1 MEELLNYYK
10 ECFGLMDA
18 IHFNS
23 EVTRKEYEKVL
34 GEGIGRTVSITHG
47 GIKDNRSLKQF
58 SESGLVVA
66 FIGNDTPYKGLQV
79 LAHAVEGLDIDVM
92 VWGGKKSEEG
102 RIHYRGK
109 FGREQLSE
117 VYREIDLLV
126 VPSIWKETFS
136 LVTLEA
142 LSFGVPVLVSDNV
155 GAQDVVK
162 EYMSEFVYHSEEK
175 LREVLLTLVKDKSLL
190 IEYNKRICESPW
202 KHDVKDHAKEIVK
215 IIYLKQ

>member
-1 MEELLNYYK
+1 MEDLQNYYK
-10 ECFGLMDA
+10 ECFGLMDT

-47 GIKDNRSLKQF
+47 GINDNRSQKQF
-58 SESGLVVA
+58 SESGLVVG

-79 LAHAVEGLDIDVM
+79 LAHTVEGLDIDVM
-92 VWGGKKSEEG
+92 VWGGKKAEEG

-109 FGREQLSE
+109 FGKVQLPE
-117 VYREIDLLV
+117 VYREMDLLV

-142 LSFGVPVLVSDNV
+142 LSFGVPVMVSDNV

-162 EYMSEFVYHSEEK
+162 EYMTEFVYSSDDQ
-175 LREVLLTLVKDKSLL
+175 LRAILATLVEDKSMLV
-190 IEYNKRICESPW
+190 EYNKRICEQPW
-202 KHDVKDHAKEIVK
+202 KHDVKSHAEEIIEK
-215 IIYLKQ
+215 IYKK